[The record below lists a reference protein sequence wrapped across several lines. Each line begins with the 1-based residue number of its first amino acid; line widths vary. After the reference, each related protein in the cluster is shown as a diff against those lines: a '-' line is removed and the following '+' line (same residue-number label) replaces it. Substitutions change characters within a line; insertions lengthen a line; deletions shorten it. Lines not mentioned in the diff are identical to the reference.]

1 MVNIYDTANDLSR
14 QLKETQEY
22 QNLKKAF
29 DDLKAEKDTFETFK
43 KFQQMQ
49 ANAQQKQMTGQK
61 LSQDEI
67 NAIQIIAKE
76 ISTQP
81 AVQTLMNQERAVD
94 NMLQQLNKTITSPIQ
109 ELYQD
114 VMPKGPQGPQGPQAN
129 N

>member
-49 ANAQQKQMTGQK
+49 ANAQQKQMAGQK

-67 NAIQIIAKE
+67 NAIQTIAKE
-76 ISTQP
+76 ISTKP

>member
-67 NAIQIIAKE
+67 NAIQTIAKE

-94 NMLQQLNKTITSPIQ
+94 NMLQQLNKTIISPIQ

>member
-67 NAIQIIAKE
+67 NAIQTIAKE

>member
-67 NAIQIIAKE
+67 NAIQTIAKE

-114 VMPKGPQGPQGPQAN
+114 VMPKDPQGPQGPQAN